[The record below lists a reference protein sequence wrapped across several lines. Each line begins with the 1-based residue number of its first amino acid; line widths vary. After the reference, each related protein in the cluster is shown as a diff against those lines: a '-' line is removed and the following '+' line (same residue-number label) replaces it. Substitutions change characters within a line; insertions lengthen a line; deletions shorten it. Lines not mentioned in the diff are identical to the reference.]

1 MSNVFSR
8 NIAERLPE
16 PNRAASPSDLEER
29 MDNLIGKLVDVIK
42 REEGLLADFLGL
54 LEQQKTIL
62 VKNDTEEFE
71 RTVARQEE
79 LIHQI
84 KELEEERVR
93 QVRSLA
99 RDMDS
104 EESEITLTRL
114 VEMSLGQLSDELKD
128 AKLSMNHLVGRIK
141 RVNQVNQYLI
151 KRSMHTVQRNID
163 WLIDGAELEVT
174 YEANGR
180 IRGREGRAVLVNKT
194 Y

>member
-1 MSNVFSR
+1 
-8 NIAERLPE
+8 
-16 PNRAASPSDLEER
+16 